1 MRRMKVLFSSCLLA
15 GTLLAQASPIYAAL
29 VLEKRPTVVVNY
41 GGSDYMITSQYLN
54 YSTNFA
60 LLQSQPW
67 WGNPELAASL
77 SILVGESAGGFTP
90 DDTFSGIAFA
100 NSTWGDGD
108 VGSAIYPL
116 SMFSW
121 HYLAISFPFPPD
133 YNLYYALIGPLVTLE
148 SLAGSLQS
156 TSAGVTSIN
165 NSLNMMINGAH
176 SRPLARLV
184 APGQKTFW
192 LAGDWGRDDH
202 GNRSGSTGMAELG
215 VGYRFDFAQFNLSIG
230 QTWARQDLMNDG
242 EVKADGQYLMLES
255 IIPLTQVEGLYATLG
270 AYGHWGE
277 ADMRRGYINMSEPD
291 SSKASPDT
299 QTWGVRARLDWQDAF
314 SFANTGISPYIDLS
328 YTNSHMDS
336 YSEKGGGIPA
346 RFEGRTD
353 DYTEARLGFN
363 TQTPLP
369 FASGYDFVTNLEVAH
384 RFEKN
389 AAGINGEVAGFFTF
403 NLPGEDITN
412 DWIKAGVGVEGEA
425 GPGKLSFMLNGTTK
439 SEMPN
444 FWVAT
449 SYQLAF

>member
-1 MRRMKVLFSSCLLA
+1 MR
-15 GTLLAQASPIYAAL
+15 
-29 VLEKRPTVVVNY
+29 
-41 GGSDYMITSQYLN
+41 
-54 YSTNFA
+54 
-60 LLQSQPW
+60 
-67 WGNPELAASL
+67 
-77 SILVGESAGGFTP
+77 P
-90 DDTFSGIAFA
+90 DVD
-100 NSTWGDGD
+100 
-108 VGSAIYPL
+108 
-116 SMFSW
+116 
-121 HYLAISFPFPPD
+121 
-133 YNLYYALIGPLVTLE
+133 LYYALIGPLVTLE

-202 GNRSGSTGMAELG
+202 GNRSGSNGMAELG

-277 ADMRRGYINMSEPD
+277 ADMRRGYINMSVPD

-299 QTWGVRARLDWQDAF
+299 QTWGVRARLDWQNVF

-328 YTNSHMDS
+328 YTNSHMES

-346 RFEGRTD
+346 HFEGRTD

-384 RFEKN
+384 RFERN
-389 AAGINGEVAGFFTF
+389 AAGINGEVEGFFTF